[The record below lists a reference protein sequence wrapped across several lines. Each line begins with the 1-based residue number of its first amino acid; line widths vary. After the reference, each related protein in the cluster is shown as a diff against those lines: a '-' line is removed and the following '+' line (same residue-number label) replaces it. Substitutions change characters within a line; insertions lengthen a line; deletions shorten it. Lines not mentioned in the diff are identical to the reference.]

1 MNEKEKDVTLEERN
15 ILTII
20 GLGFIELPNGYYFR
34 DNCYYDF
41 SAADISRIQY
51 TYSKFEIIT
60 QTEIL
65 LDCIVKHTLMD
76 FNL

>member
-1 MNEKEKDVTLEERN
+1 MNEKEKDAAVVERN
-15 ILTII
+15 RLTII

-51 TYSKFEIIT
+51 TYSSFAVT
-60 QTEIL
+60 RTEQL
-65 LDCIVKHTLMD
+65 LACIVKHTLMD
-76 FNL
+76 MNL